1 MALLTHCGSET
12 EVLLNQDTTPLY
24 LASQRGFADIVDTLL
39 VTGQSNI
46 DYVMPAGKLKGEMQ
60 VYGEE
65 KANYYKS
72 KNNEVGNGATAL
84 HAAVENGHLAAVRV
98 LLGHN
103 AKQLPSMQ
111 GASPLLIALQYRHP
125 RIAMALLSKNRTAH
139 VNLATAHDGL
149 VPLYVACKYSYHK
162 VVERMLQ
169 RGAQIDK
176 ALHGKEFAILDVVH
190 SKRVMAVL
198 NKHMARKP

>member
-1 MALLTHCGSET
+1 MT
-12 EVLLNQDTTPLY
+12 
-24 LASQRGFADIVDTLL
+24 
-39 VTGQSNI
+39 
-46 DYVMPAGKLKGEMQ
+46 PAGKLKGEMQ

-125 RIAMALLSKNRTAH
+125 RMVQNYCRDKREL
-139 VNLATAHDGL
+139 
-149 VPLYVACKYSYHK
+149 PLGPVCI
-162 VVERMLQ
+162 RF
-169 RGAQIDK
+169 R
-176 ALHGKEFAILDVVH
+176 
-190 SKRVMAVL
+190 
-198 NKHMARKP
+198 